1 MNKVLFFF
9 SNLIVVIGICV
20 LFTTSILNKV
30 LPMLGYAAYQA
41 AAAGGYSPSDYV
53 MNFIVI
59 NLFAILL
66 ILIGVITGYKIYKKG
81 I

>member
-1 MNKVLFFF
+1 MNKILFF
-9 SNLIVVIGICV
+9 SCNLIAVIGVCV
-20 LFTTSILNKV
+20 LFTTGILNKV
-30 LPMLGYAAYQA
+30 MPMLGFAAYQA

-66 ILIGVITGYKIYKKG
+66 ILIGVVAGYKIYKIG
-81 I
+81 M

>member
-1 MNKVLFFF
+1 MNKILFFF
-9 SNLIVVIGICV
+9 CNLIAVIGVSI

-30 LPMLGYAAYQA
+30 MPMLGFAAYQA

-66 ILIGVITGYKIYKKG
+66 IIIGVVAGYKIYKKG
-81 I
+81 L

>member
-1 MNKVLFFF
+1 
-9 SNLIVVIGICV
+9 
-20 LFTTSILNKV
+20 
-30 LPMLGYAAYQA
+30 MLGFAAYQA

-66 ILIGVITGYKIYKKG
+66 ILIGVVAGYKIYKIG
-81 I
+81 L

>member
-9 SNLIVVIGICV
+9 SNLIVVIGICI
-20 LFTTSILNKV
+20 LFTTSILNKL

-41 AAAGGYSPSDYV
+41 AAAGGYSPNDYV

-81 I
+81 F